1 MRFEE
6 DGREVHDGEGEFA
19 PGWKVEVTGGSLPPA
34 NVSSG
39 DGVTRAQQSSSLS
52 SIATRTLVCEWS
64 ASVSSRKLGPLS
76 ANPLF
81 TPDAQM
87 HSLFLTTF
95 ENDG

>member
-19 PGWKVEVTGGSLPPA
+19 PGWKVEVTAGGSLPPA

-52 SIATRTLVCEWS
+52 SDDRDFGE
-64 ASVSSRKLGPLS
+64 
-76 ANPLF
+76 
-81 TPDAQM
+81 
-87 HSLFLTTF
+87 
-95 ENDG
+95 

>member
-52 SIATRTLVCEWS
+52 SIATLVSEWS
-64 ASVSSRKLGPLS
+64 SSVWSRILGPLS

-81 TPDAQM
+81 TPDVQM